1 MKTVRYLAGA
11 AATGLLLGAGAAH
24 AGKLYKWV
32 DDKGITHY
40 SETIPADQKDRSSTE
55 IDKKGRVLK
64 QNEAAL
70 TKDQV
75 QAIQEERIRRKSEEK
90 QVEEQRRRDNALLN
104 TYTTESEIDDARVRA
119 IAGATQAKQAI
130 EARYKTALSRSTGLR
145 KQVDGLVKTGKPVPE
160 AVREELTTSEQD
172 TAKIAGELK
181 LKEAEIAN
189 LQQKYDYD
197 KTRFKELMAGTRR

>member
-11 AATGLLLGAGAAH
+11 AATGLLLGAAAAH

-32 DDKGITHY
+32 DDKGVTHY
-40 SETIPADQKDRSSTE
+40 SETMPADQKDRSSTE

-130 EARYKTALSRSTGLR
+130 EARYKTALSRSTGLK
-145 KQVDGLVKTGKPVPE
+145 KQVEGLTKAGKPVPE
-160 AVREELTTSEQD
+160 AVREELAVSEQD
-172 TAKIAGELK
+172 TSKIAGELK
-181 LKEAEIAN
+181 LKESEIAN